1 MTSVWLTLNQAAE
14 HAQVNPATL
23 YREIKAGRIQAARV
37 GGRRSIRLRPEW
49 VDAWLDA
56 AARPIRVEAVAS
68 RSIRS

>member
-1 MTSVWLTLNQAAE
+1 MSVWWTLNQAAE

-23 YREIKAGRIQAARV
+23 YREIKAGRIQATRV

-49 VDAWLDA
+49 VDRWLDA
-56 AARPIRVEAVAS
+56 AARPVRVDDAGS